1 MTSISVKS
9 EKSDSALP
17 TREKLLSAAITAFT
31 TLGYEGASLREVER
45 SAGVGRGLIAHHFS
59 NKEELW
65 KECVNWLMA
74 RFRDELD
81 RVQRHLSDV
90 SPPERARVLLK
101 TYIRFAARHPEYVR
115 LLILSGND
123 RSERVKWMVDTWLRP
138 NLAFYDRLTG
148 SDVDPHPS
156 DRAMANYAFM
166 GAASMVFT
174 LPVETWLVYGV
185 DVTDD
190 DFIEQYADLVAD
202 WVGIDFSQDRNAPL
216 STALER
222 AAESLRLGKT
232 GGSDE
237 QTKPAGSREAE

>member
-1 MTSISVKS
+1 MTKLAVTS
-9 EKSDSALP
+9 EQVDSAP
-17 TREKLLSAAITAFT
+17 STREKLLGAAIAAFT
-31 TLGYEGASLREVER
+31 TTGYEGASLREVER

-59 NKEELW
+59 TKEELW

-74 RFRDELD
+74 RFREELD
-81 RVQRHLSDV
+81 QVQRHLADV

-115 LLILSGND
+115 LLVLSGGD

-138 NLAFYDRLTG
+138 NLAFYDRLSG
-148 SDVDPHPS
+148 SDSGYHPA

-174 LPVETWLVYGV
+174 LPVEVSLVYGV

-190 DFIEQYADLVAD
+190 DFIEQYAEVIAD
-202 WVGIDFSQDRNAPL
+202 WVGIDSSLDRSAPFSN
-216 STALER
+216 ALER
-222 AAESLRLGKT
+222 SAESVRLE
-232 GGSDE
+232 SDKRNNE
-237 QTKPAGSREAE
+237 KGSRAADS